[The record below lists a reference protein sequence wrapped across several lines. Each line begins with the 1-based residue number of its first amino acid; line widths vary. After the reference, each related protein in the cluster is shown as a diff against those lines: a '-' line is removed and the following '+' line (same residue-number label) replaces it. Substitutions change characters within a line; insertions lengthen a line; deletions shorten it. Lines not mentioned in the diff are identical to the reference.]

1 MDIRYGPQSR
11 LCTTIYITKVETYTS
26 YVRAGFRD
34 EKNLTVIPDFR
45 FLDYACIQQFLD
57 LQSSACFSGRSFRGV
72 LRLALTYHFSESTL
86 SLISAGVLPTVLK
99 NSPSNS
105 LHRARICC
113 WNSGRPEIFIKDNK
127 SISGP
132 IGTRKG
138 SNHLYHLCQ
147 SNSSPLP

>member
-72 LRLALTYHFSESTL
+72 LRLALTYRFSKSTL
-86 SLISAGVLPTVLK
+86 SLISAAVLPTVLK

-105 LHRARICC
+105 LHRALYAAGIQGDLRYLLRITNPSLAL
-113 WNSGRPEIFIKDNK
+113 WGQGRA
-127 SISGP
+127 
-132 IGTRKG
+132 RK
-138 SNHLYHLCQ
+138 HLYLLCQ